1 MFNDIDV
8 DIKNPNL
15 EEIRTNL
22 RDIASDL
29 RWTFSELQEQGSDNA
44 TLRRYAHYLDSVAD
58 YFTILMY
65 NDNDVVK

>member
-8 DIKNPNL
+8 NIKNPNL

-29 RWTFSELQEQGSDNA
+29 RWNLSELQEQSSDGA
-44 TLRRYAHYLDSVAD
+44 KLRQYAHYLDSLAD
-58 YFTILMY
+58 YFTILIY
-65 NDNDVVK
+65 NDNDIVK